1 MSNINIGIIGIG
13 NIGSAHA
20 NCIANGE
27 INGLKLCA
35 VCDIDDGKLASFTQK
50 YDFVKSYA
58 DYNEFFKDE
67 MLDAV
72 IIAVPHPL
80 HSEIA
85 VKALKNDLH
94 VLLEK
99 PIDISVSN
107 AQKLKNAAANS
118 TKVFS
123 MMLNQRTNALFKK
136 AREIVKGGE
145 LGELKRASWTIT
157 NWYRTEHYYN
167 SSGWRATWRG
177 EGGGVL
183 LNQAPHNLDILQW
196 ICGMPNSVTGYCNFG
211 KYHNIEVEDEATL
224 YLTYDNGATAT
235 FITSTGEYPGT
246 NRLEIIGDLGKI
258 VLENGLLKWWKLDES
273 ERSICVNSQNSVPSI
288 NTEILEFKTDVIE
301 WGHKQILQNFAN
313 SILLGEELIAPGEE
327 GINELMISNAAY
339 LSEWSGNK
347 RIDLPF
353 DNKKFDKLLNKRIK
367 KSVLIGNDNN
377 DKLSKSY
384 KDRWQVKW

>member
-1 MSNINIGIIGIG
+1 
-13 NIGSAHA
+13 
-20 NCIANGE
+20 
-27 INGLKLCA
+27 
-35 VCDIDDGKLASFTQK
+35 
-50 YDFVKSYA
+50 
-58 DYNEFFKDE
+58 
-67 MLDAV
+67 
-72 IIAVPHPL
+72 
-80 HSEIA
+80 
-85 VKALKNDLH
+85 
-94 VLLEK
+94 
-99 PIDISVSN
+99 
-107 AQKLKNAAANS
+107 
-118 TKVFS
+118 
-123 MMLNQRTNALFKK
+123 
-136 AREIVKGGE
+136 
-145 LGELKRASWTIT
+145 
-157 NWYRTEHYYN
+157 
-167 SSGWRATWRG
+167 
-177 EGGGVL
+177 
-183 LNQAPHNLDILQW
+183 
-196 ICGMPNSVTGYCNFG
+196 MPNSVTGYCNFG

-288 NTEILEFKTDVIE
+288 NTEFLEFKTDVIE